1 MSTYDRAMTNAAV
14 VGRLLPLLARVAGAD
29 RTPADAGPETPLRE
43 GGFWLDSV
51 ALLELIVAAETEF
64 GVEFDPTR
72 DFEEAPL
79 RTVGSFAACIG
90 ARLAGP

>member
-1 MSTYDRAMTNAAV
+1 MSTYDLPMTNATV
-14 VGRLLPLLARVAGAD
+14 LGRLMALLGRIAGAD
-29 RTPADAGPETPLRE
+29 RTPVDAGPETPIRE

-72 DFEEAPL
+72 DFDEAPL

-90 ARLAGP
+90 ARLPRA

>member
-1 MSTYDRAMTNAAV
+1 MSTYDLPMTNATV
-14 VGRLLPLLARVAGAD
+14 LGRLMALLGRIAGAD
-29 RTPADAGPETPLRE
+29 RTPETPIRE

-72 DFEEAPL
+72 DFDEAPL

-90 ARLAGP
+90 ARLPRA

>member
-1 MSTYDRAMTNAAV
+1 MSTYDLPMTNATV
-14 VGRLLPLLARVAGAD
+14 LGRLLALLGQIAGAD
-29 RTPADAGPETPLRE
+29 RTPADAGPETPIRE

-72 DFEEAPL
+72 DFDEAPL

-90 ARLAGP
+90 ARLPRA

>member
-1 MSTYDRAMTNAAV
+1 MSTYDLPMTNATV
-14 VGRLLPLLARVAGAD
+14 LGRLMALLGRIAGAD
-29 RTPADAGPETPLRE
+29 RTPADAGPETPIRE

-72 DFEEAPL
+72 DFDEAPL

-90 ARLAGP
+90 ARLPRA